1 MGDPMNLLAPNYM
14 GDEFQN
20 SGVGGMLENRGM
32 QAETQNYGLGMAE
45 IERQKANAQGQEDQK
60 QTTNPGM
67 EKLRR
72 HKAREFGLTK
82 ETVGF

>member
-1 MGDPMNLLAPNYM
+1 MDVLKPNYM
-14 GDEFQN
+14 GDEIQN
-20 SGVGGMLENRGM
+20 SGLGGMLENRGM
-32 QAETQNYGLGMAE
+32 QGEVANYGLGVAE
-45 IERQKANAQGQEDQK
+45 VERAKANAQGTDDQHK
-60 QTTNPGM
+60 TTNPSM